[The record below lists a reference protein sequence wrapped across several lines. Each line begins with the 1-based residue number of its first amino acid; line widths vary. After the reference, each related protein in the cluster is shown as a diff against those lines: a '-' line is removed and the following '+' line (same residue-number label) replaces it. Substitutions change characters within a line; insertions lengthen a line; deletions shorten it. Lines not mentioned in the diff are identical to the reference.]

1 MDKEA
6 FFCYNVFIE
15 KTLLMKEGKFMKD
28 KRIATQVVA
37 LGGLGEV
44 GKNMYIVE
52 HDNEIIIID
61 AGVMFP
67 EDNLLGVDYVIQDVS
82 YLKKNEH
89 KIKAL
94 FITHGHEDHIGGI
107 PFLLQAIQIPVIYTP
122 KIAQDLISKKLV
134 ERNIKYDNFQVITPE
149 LVVKF
154 KHFTVEFINTTHS
167 IPDSFALLI
176 KTPNGNIFETGD
188 FKFDLTPI
196 GPMADIHKMAQ
207 AGLEG
212 VTLLLSDSTN
222 ALSSGYSKSESA
234 VDGTLNDMISKH
246 HGRVII
252 ATFAS
257 NIYRVKHIAET
268 CRKYNRKIIVFGRS
282 MENSV
287 ELALNNGLLKD
298 RSLFIDANQ
307 AKSLK
312 RNEICI
318 LCTGSQGEPLAALSR
333 IANGQHKQISLL
345 NDDLVIFSSSPIPGN
360 AESINRIINKLYLK
374 GVRVF
379 TNSEFSDI
387 HTSGHAKEEEL
398 KWMLRIIK
406 PKYFMPMH
414 GEYRMLKRHTELGVM
429 CGINPNN
436 TLICSNGDVI
446 ELYNGE
452 VRKSGH
458 IQAGD
463 VYVDGSRVGDIGSV
477 VIKDRKLMSQDGILI
492 TILNINTLTRK
503 LLLKPN
509 VTARGF
515 VLVNENQELMQK
527 IERKIAEVANNF
539 LAKSPYTYTDLKNQ
553 IILELLPF
561 INSLT
566 GRKPIILPV
575 IMEVNQ
581 A

>member
-1 MDKEA
+1 M
-6 FFCYNVFIE
+6 E
-15 KTLLMKEGKFMKD
+15 KNNISTKV
-28 KRIATQVVA
+28 IA

-52 HDNEIIIID
+52 HNNEIIIID

-82 YLKKNEH
+82 YLKKNIN
-89 KIKAL
+89 KIKGL

-107 PFLLQAIQIPVIYTP
+107 PFLLQAIDIPVIYTP
-122 KIAQDLISKKLV
+122 KIAKDLIEKKLH
-134 ERNIKYDNFQVITPE
+134 ERNIKYNNFEIINPK
-149 LVVKF
+149 LNVKTRYF
-154 KHFTVEFINTTHS
+154 DISFVNTTHS
-167 IPDSFALLI
+167 IPDSFALII
-176 KTPNGNIFETGD
+176 KTPNGVIFETGD
-188 FKFDLTPI
+188 FKFDLTPV
-196 GPMADIHKMAQ
+196 GPIADIHKMAKI
-207 AGLEG
+207 GSEG

-257 NIYRVKHIAET
+257 NIYRIKHIVES
-268 CRKYNRKIIVFGRS
+268 CRKFNRKIIVFGRS
-282 MENSV
+282 MENSI
-287 ELALNNGLLKD
+287 ELALNNDLIKD
-298 RSLFIDANQ
+298 KSIFIDANE

-312 RNEICI
+312 RNEVCI

-360 AESINRIINKLYLK
+360 AESINKIINKLYLK

-379 TNSEFSDI
+379 TNSEFSDV

-414 GEYRMLKRHTELGVM
+414 GEYRMLKKHTEIGVL
-429 CGINPNN
+429 CGVNPKN
-436 TLICSNGDVI
+436 TFICTNGDVI
-446 ELYNGE
+446 ELLNGE
-452 VRKSGH
+452 VKKAGTV
-458 IQAGD
+458 QAGD
-463 VYVDGSRVGDIGSV
+463 VYVDGSRIGDIGSV

-515 VLVNENQELMQK
+515 VLVNENIELMQK
-527 IERKIAEVANNF
+527 IERKINEIVTNF
-539 LAKSPYTYTDLKNQ
+539 LSKSPYSYTDLKNQ
-553 IILELLPF
+553 IIFELLPF
-561 INSLT
+561 INNLT

>member
-1 MDKEA
+1 M
-6 FFCYNVFIE
+6 NTE
-15 KTLLMKEGKFMKD
+15 K
-28 KRIATQVVA
+28 IATQIVA
-37 LGGLGEV
+37 LGGMGEV
-44 GKNMYIVE
+44 GKNMYVVA
-52 HDNEIIIID
+52 HDDEILIMD

-67 EDNLLGVDYVIQDVS
+67 EDNLLGVDYVIQDVT
-82 YLKKNEH
+82 YLKKNED
-89 KIKAL
+89 KIKGL

-107 PFLLQAIQIPVIYTP
+107 PFLLQSVKIPVIYTP
-122 KIAQDLISKKLV
+122 KIAKDLIEKKLE
-134 ERNIKYDNFQVITPE
+134 ERNIKFDNYEVITPE
-149 LVVKF
+149 LIFKS
-154 KHFTVEFINTTHS
+154 KHFEINFINTTHS
-167 IPDSFALLI
+167 IPDSFAFKI
-176 KTPNGNIFETGD
+176 KTPNGVIFETGD

-196 GPMADIHKMAQ
+196 GPMADIHEMAK
-207 AGLEG
+207 AGAEG

-234 VDGTLNDMISKH
+234 VDEMFNDILSKH
-246 HGRVII
+246 VGRVII

-257 NIYRVKHIAET
+257 NLYRIKHIAET
-268 CRKYNRKIIVFGRS
+268 CKKFNRKIIVFGRS
-282 MENSV
+282 MENNV
-287 ELALNNGLLKD
+287 ELALNNKLIDD
-298 RSLFIDANQ
+298 RSIFVDANQ

-318 LCTGSQGEPLAALSR
+318 LCTGTQGEPLAALSR

-360 AESINRIINKLYLK
+360 AESINRIINNLYLK

-379 TNSEFSDI
+379 TNSEFSDV

-414 GEYRMLKRHTELGVM
+414 GEYRMLKQHTEIAKL
-429 CGINPNN
+429 CGIPEENN
-436 TLICSNGDVI
+436 FICANGDVL
-446 ELYNGE
+446 ELLDGE
-452 VRKSGH
+452 VRKGGH
-458 IQAGD
+458 VQAGD
-463 VYVDGSRVGDIGSV
+463 VYVDGARVGDIGSI

-492 TILNINTLTRK
+492 AILNINTLQRK

-527 IERKIAEVANNF
+527 IETKISDITNDF
-539 LAKSPYTYTDLKNQ
+539 LSKSPYSYTDLKNQ

-561 INSLT
+561 INDLT
-566 GRKPIILPV
+566 GRRPIILPV
-575 IMEVNQ
+575 IMEINQ

>member
-1 MDKEA
+1 MAYTLKPEEVG
-6 FFCYNVFIE
+6 VFAI
-15 KTLLMKEGKFMKD
+15 
-28 KRIATQVVA
+28 
-37 LGGLGEV
+37 GGLGEI
-44 GKNMYIVE
+44 GKNTYGIEYQDEIIIVDAGIKFPEDDLLGIDYVIPDYSYIVE
-52 HDNEIIIID
+52 NID
-61 AGVMFP
+61 RVKGV
-67 EDNLLGVDYVIQDVS
+67 L
-82 YLKKNEH
+82 
-89 KIKAL
+89 
-94 FITHGHEDHIGGI
+94 ITHGHEDHIGGI
-107 PFLLQAIQIPVIYTP
+107 PFLLQAINIPVIYTP
-122 KIAQDLISKKLV
+122 KIAKDLIEKKLV
-134 ERNIKYDNFQVITPE
+134 ERNIKYENYQIITPDFN
-149 LVVKF
+149 VKTKYF
-154 KHFTVEFINTTHS
+154 DISFINTTHS
-167 IPDSFALLI
+167 IPDSFAIVI
-176 KTPNGNIFETGD
+176 KTPNGTIFETGD
-188 FKFDLTPI
+188 FKFDLTPV
-196 GPMADIHKMAQ
+196 GPMADIHKMAKF
-207 AGLEG
+207 GSEG

-222 ALSSGYSKSESA
+222 ALTSGYSKSESA

-257 NIYRVKHIAET
+257 NIYRIKHIVES
-268 CRKYNRKIIVFGRS
+268 CKKYGRKIIVFGRS
-282 MENSV
+282 MDNSI
-287 ELALNNGLLKD
+287 ELALNNGLINDK
-298 RSLFIDANQ
+298 SMFIDANE

-360 AESINRIINKLYLK
+360 AESINKIINKLYLK

-379 TNSEFSDI
+379 TNSEFSDV

-414 GEYRMLKRHTELGVM
+414 GEYRMLKKHTEIGVM
-429 CGINPNN
+429 CGVAPEN
-436 TLICSNGDVI
+436 TFICTNGDVI
-446 ELYNGE
+446 ELLNGE
-452 VRKSGH
+452 VKKAGTV
-458 IQAGD
+458 QAGD

-492 TILNINTLTRK
+492 TILNINTLQRK

-527 IERKIAEVANNF
+527 IERKISEIANNA
-539 LAKSPYTYTDLKNQ
+539 LSKAPYSYIDLKNQ

-561 INSLT
+561 INNLT

>member
-1 MDKEA
+1 MENK
-6 FFCYNVFIE
+6 NN
-15 KTLLMKEGKFMKD
+15 
-28 KRIATQVVA
+28 IATKVIA

-44 GKNMYIVE
+44 GKNMYVVE
-52 HDNEIIIID
+52 HNDEILIID

-67 EDNLLGVDYVIQDVS
+67 EDNLLGVDYVIQDIT
-82 YLKKNEH
+82 YLKKNVD
-89 KIKAL
+89 KIKGL

-107 PFLLQAIQIPVIYTP
+107 PFLLQAINIPVIYTP
-122 KIAQDLISKKLV
+122 KIAKDLIEKKLV
-134 ERNIKYDNFQVITPE
+134 ERNIKYENYQIITPDYN
-149 LVVKF
+149 VKTKYF
-154 KHFTVEFINTTHS
+154 DISFINTTHS
-167 IPDSFALLI
+167 IPDSFAIVI
-176 KTPNGNIFETGD
+176 KTPNGTIFETGD
-188 FKFDLTPI
+188 FKFDLTPV
-196 GPMADIHKMAQ
+196 GPMADIHKMAKFG
-207 AGLEG
+207 AEG

-222 ALSSGYSKSESA
+222 ALTGGYSKSESA

-257 NIYRVKHIAET
+257 NIYRIKHIVES
-268 CRKYNRKIIVFGRS
+268 CKKYGRKIIVFGRS
-282 MENSV
+282 MENSI
-287 ELALNNGLLKD
+287 ELALNNGLINDK
-298 RSLFIDANQ
+298 SMFIDAND
-307 AKSLK
+307 AKILK

-345 NDDLVIFSSSPIPGN
+345 GDDLVIFSSSPIPGN
-360 AESINRIINKLYLK
+360 AESINKIINKLYLK

-379 TNSEFSDI
+379 TNSEFSDV

-414 GEYRMLKRHTELGVM
+414 GEYRMLKKHTEIGILCGVD
-429 CGINPNN
+429 PNN
-436 TLICSNGDVI
+436 TFICTNGDVI
-446 ELYNGE
+446 ELLNGE
-452 VRKSGH
+452 VKRGGTV
-458 IQAGD
+458 QAGD

-527 IERKIAEVANNF
+527 IERKISEVVNAS
-539 LAKSPYTYTDLKNQ
+539 LSKAPYSYLDLKNQ

>member
-1 MDKEA
+1 ME
-6 FFCYNVFIE
+6 N
-15 KTLLMKEGKFMKD
+15 KT
-28 KRIATQVVA
+28 IATKVVA

-52 HDNEIIIID
+52 HNDELLIID

-67 EDNLLGVDYVIQDVS
+67 EDNLLGVDYVIQDIT
-82 YLKKNEH
+82 YLKKNID
-89 KIKAL
+89 KIKGL

-107 PFLLQAIQIPVIYTP
+107 PFLLQAINIPVIYTP
-122 KIAQDLISKKLV
+122 KIAKDLIEKKLV
-134 ERNIKYDNFQVITPE
+134 ERNINYNNFEIITTDLNVKTKYFNIS
-149 LVVKF
+149 
-154 KHFTVEFINTTHS
+154 FINTTHS
-167 IPDSFALLI
+167 IPDSFALVI
-176 KTPNGNIFETGD
+176 KTPNGTIFETGD
-188 FKFDLTPI
+188 FKFDLTPV
-196 GPMADIHKMAQ
+196 GPMADIHKMAK
-207 AGLEG
+207 AGDEG
-212 VTLLLSDSTN
+212 ITLLLSDSTN

-234 VDGTLNDMISKH
+234 VDGTINDMIGKH

-257 NIYRVKHIAET
+257 NIYRIKHIAES
-268 CRKYNRKIIVFGRS
+268 CKKYNRKIIIFGRS

-287 ELALNNGLLKD
+287 ELALNNGLITDK
-298 RSLFIDANQ
+298 SLFIDAND

-345 NDDLVIFSSSPIPGN
+345 GDDLVIFSSSPIPGN
-360 AESINRIINKLYLK
+360 AESINKIINKLYLK

-414 GEYRMLKRHTELGVM
+414 GEYRMLKRHTEIGVL
-429 CGINPNN
+429 CGVSSEN
-436 TLICSNGDVI
+436 TFICSNGDVI
-446 ELYNGE
+446 ELLNGE
-452 VRKSGH
+452 VRKNGTV
-458 IQAGD
+458 QAGD
-463 VYVDGSRVGDIGSV
+463 IYVDGSRVGDIGSV

-527 IERKIAEVANNF
+527 IERKISEVVNSF
-539 LAKSPYTYTDLKNQ
+539 LAKSPYSYTDLKNQ

-561 INSLT
+561 INNLT

-581 A
+581 S

>member
-1 MDKEA
+1 MENKS
-6 FFCYNVFIE
+6 NIPTRVI
-15 KTLLMKEGKFMKD
+15 
-28 KRIATQVVA
+28 A

-44 GKNMYIVE
+44 GKNMYLIE
-52 HDNEIIIID
+52 HDSEILVID

-67 EDNLLGVDYVIQDVS
+67 EDGLLGVDYVIQDVS
-82 YLKKNEH
+82 YLKKNAS
-89 KIKAL
+89 KIKGL

-107 PFLLQAIQIPVIYTP
+107 PFLLQAINIPKIYTP
-122 KIAQDLISKKLV
+122 KIAKDLIEKKLV
-134 ERNIKYDNFQVITPE
+134 EKNIKYENYEIITPE
-149 LVVKF
+149 LEVKTKYF
-154 KHFTVEFINTTHS
+154 DITFVNTTHS
-167 IPDSFALLI
+167 IPDSYAFLI
-176 KTPNGNIFETGD
+176 KTPNGTIFETGD
-188 FKFDLTPI
+188 FKFDLTPV

-207 AGLEG
+207 AGASG

-234 VDGTLNDMISKH
+234 VDSTLNDMIGRH
-246 HGRVII
+246 YGRVII

-257 NIYRVKHIAET
+257 NIYRIKHIVET
-268 CRKYNRKIIVFGRS
+268 CKKYNRKIIVFGRS
-282 MENSV
+282 MENSI
-287 ELALNNGLLKD
+287 ELALNNGLINDK
-298 RSLFIDANQ
+298 SLFIEANE

-345 NDDLVIFSSSPIPGN
+345 GDDLVIFSSNPIPGN
-360 AESINRIINKLYLK
+360 AESINKIINKLYLK
-374 GVRVF
+374 GVKVF
-379 TNSEFSDI
+379 TNSEFSDV

-414 GEYRMLKRHTELGVM
+414 GEYRMLKRHAEIGIDCGVKQE
-429 CGINPNN
+429 N
-436 TLICSNGDVI
+436 TFICSNGDVL
-446 ELYNGE
+446 ELLNGT
-452 VRKSGH
+452 VKKNGTV
-458 IQAGD
+458 QAGD

-477 VIKDRKLMSQDGILI
+477 VIKDRKLMSGDGILI

-515 VLVNENQELMQK
+515 VLVNENQELMHQ
-527 IERKIAEVANNF
+527 IEKKIAEVVNNF
-539 LAKSPYTYTDLKNQ
+539 LAKGPYTYTDLKNQ

-561 INSLT
+561 INNLT

-581 A
+581 ANN

>member
-1 MDKEA
+1 M
-6 FFCYNVFIE
+6 E
-15 KTLLMKEGKFMKD
+15 KNNIPT
-28 KRIATQVVA
+28 RVIA

-52 HDNEIIIID
+52 HNDEILVID

-67 EDNLLGVDYVIQDVS
+67 EDNLLGVDYVIQDIT
-82 YLKKNEH
+82 YLKKNAD
-89 KIKAL
+89 KIKGL

-107 PFLLQAIQIPVIYTP
+107 PFLLQAVKIPVIYTP
-122 KIAQDLISKKLV
+122 KIAKDLIEKKLV
-134 ERNIKYDNFQVITPE
+134 ERNIKYDNYQIITPDFH
-149 LVVKF
+149 VKTKYF
-154 KHFTVEFINTTHS
+154 DVSFINTTHS
-167 IPDSFALLI
+167 IPDSFALII
-176 KTPNGNIFETGD
+176 KTPNGTIFETGD
-188 FKFDLTPI
+188 FKFDLTPV
-196 GPMADIHKMAQ
+196 GPMADIHKMAK
-207 AGLEG
+207 AGYDG

-234 VDGTLNDMISKH
+234 VDGTLNDMISRH

-257 NIYRVKHIAET
+257 NIYRIKHIVES
-268 CRKYNRKIIVFGRS
+268 CKKYNRKIIVFGRS
-282 MENSV
+282 MENSI
-287 ELALNNGLLKD
+287 ELALNNGLITDK
-298 RSLFIDANQ
+298 SMFIEASD

-345 NDDLVIFSSSPIPGN
+345 GDDLVIFSSSPIPGN

-379 TNSEFSDI
+379 TNSDFSDV

-414 GEYRMLKRHTELGVM
+414 GEYRMLKRHTEIGVL
-429 CGINPNN
+429 CGIKPEN
-436 TLICSNGDVI
+436 TFICSNGDVI
-446 ELYNGE
+446 ELLNGE
-452 VRKSGH
+452 VRKNGTV
-458 IQAGD
+458 QAGD
-463 VYVDGSRVGDIGSV
+463 VYVDGLRVGDIGSI

-527 IERKIAEVANNF
+527 IERKISEIVNNF
-539 LAKSPYTYTDLKNQ
+539 LSKSPYTYTDLKNQ

-561 INSLT
+561 INNLT

-575 IMEVNQ
+575 IMEINQ

>member
-1 MDKEA
+1 ME
-6 FFCYNVFIE
+6 N
-15 KTLLMKEGKFMKD
+15 KT
-28 KRIATQVVA
+28 IATKVVA

-44 GKNMYIVE
+44 GKNMYIIE
-52 HDNEIIIID
+52 HNDELLIID

-67 EDNLLGVDYVIQDVS
+67 EDNLLGVDYVIQDTT
-82 YLKKNEH
+82 YLKKNVD
-89 KIKAL
+89 KIKGL

-107 PFLLQAIQIPVIYTP
+107 PFLLQAIDIPIIYTP
-122 KIAQDLISKKLV
+122 KIAKDLIEKKLV
-134 ERNIKYDNFQVITPE
+134 ERNINYNNFEIITTDLNVKTKYFDIS
-149 LVVKF
+149 
-154 KHFTVEFINTTHS
+154 FINTTHS
-167 IPDSFALLI
+167 IPDSFALVI
-176 KTPNGNIFETGD
+176 KTPNGTIFETGD
-188 FKFDLTPI
+188 FKFDLTPV
-196 GPMADIHKMAQ
+196 GPMADIHKMAK
-207 AGLEG
+207 AGDKG

-234 VDGTLNDMISKH
+234 VDGTINDMISRH

-257 NIYRVKHIAET
+257 NIYRIKHIVES
-268 CRKYNRKIIVFGRS
+268 CKKYNRKIIIFGRS

-287 ELALNNGLLKD
+287 ELALNNGLITDK
-298 RSLFIDANQ
+298 SLFIDAND

-345 NDDLVIFSSSPIPGN
+345 GDDLVIFSSSPIPGN
-360 AESINRIINKLYLK
+360 AESINKIINKLYLK

-414 GEYRMLKRHTELGVM
+414 GEYRMLKRHTEIGVL
-429 CGINPNN
+429 CGVSSEN
-436 TLICSNGDVI
+436 TFICSNGDVI
-446 ELYNGE
+446 ELLNGE
-452 VRKSGH
+452 VRKNGTV
-458 IQAGD
+458 QAGD
-463 VYVDGSRVGDIGSV
+463 IYVDGSRVGDIGSV

-527 IERKIAEVANNF
+527 IERKISEVVNSF
-539 LAKSPYTYTDLKNQ
+539 LTKSPYSYTDLKNQ

-561 INSLT
+561 INNLT

-581 A
+581 S